1 MIRRWIDAQMMAPL
15 KLRQS
20 PGRLERFVRNIRET
34 NVILDADLAA
44 LYDVS
49 VGALNQAVKRN
60 RGRFPRDFIFRLTKS
75 ETDALKSQTVIS
87 NAGRGGRRTRPNA
100 FTEQGVA
107 MLSSVLRSDRAM
119 RVNVEIMR
127 TFVRL
132 RRWIVTHK
140 ELAARLDRLEE
151 KYDDQFT
158 IVFEAIREIMRP
170 VVPTKRAIGFGA
182 PRPTR
187 PPLIGKRGLNPD
199 RAL

>member
-107 MLSSVLRSDRAM
+107 MLSSVLRSDRAV

-170 VVPTKRAIGFGA
+170 VVRPKRAIGFGSG
-182 PRPTR
+182 RPTR
-187 PPLIGKRGLNPD
+187 PALIGKR
-199 RAL
+199 A

>member
-1 MIRRWIDAQMMAPL
+1 LDPRSNGGTTQAAAIA
-15 KLRQS
+15 
-20 PGRLERFVRNIRET
+20 GRLERFVRNIRET

-49 VGALNQAVKRN
+49 VRALNQAVKRN
-60 RGRFPRDFIFRLTKS
+60 RDRFPSDFIFRLTKS

-107 MLSSVLRSDRAM
+107 MLSSVLRSDRAV

-140 ELAARLDRLEE
+140 ELAARLDRLGE
-151 KYDDQFT
+151 KYHDQFT

-170 VVPTKRAIGFGA
+170 VVPPKRAIGFGSA
-182 PRPTR
+182 RPTPGADR
-187 PPLIGKRGLNPD
+187 QTRLNPD
-199 RAL
+199 RGL

>member
-1 MIRRWIDAQMMAPL
+1 MMAPL

-20 PGRLERFVRNIRET
+20 PGRLERFVRHIRET

-60 RGRFPRDFIFRLTKS
+60 RDRFPPDFIFRLTKS

-87 NAGRGGRRTRPNA
+87 NSGRGGRRTRPNA

-107 MLSSVLRSDRAM
+107 MLSSVLRSDRAV
-119 RVNVEIMR
+119 RVNIEIMR

-132 RRWIVTHK
+132 RRWIVTQK

-158 IVFEAIREIMRP
+158 VVFEAIREIMRP
-170 VVPTKRAIGFGA
+170 VVPAKRAIGFGA
-182 PRPTR
+182 HR
-187 PPLIGKRGLNPD
+187 PPRATVMGKRGLN
-199 RAL
+199 RHREL

>member
-1 MIRRWIDAQMMAPL
+1 MMAPL

-20 PGRLERFVRNIRET
+20 PRRLERFVCNIRET

-60 RGRFPRDFIFRLTKS
+60 RDRFPPDFIFRLTKS

-107 MLSSVLRSDRAM
+107 MLSSVLRSDRAV

-140 ELAARLDRLEE
+140 ELAARLERLEE

-182 PRPTR
+182 DRPTR
-187 PPLIGKRGLNPD
+187 PTLIGKRGLNS
-199 RAL
+199 

>member
-1 MIRRWIDAQMMAPL
+1 LDPRSNGGTTRAAAIARAAGTVRAQYPRDEL
-15 KLRQS
+15 
-20 PGRLERFVRNIRET
+20 
-34 NVILDADLAA
+34 ILDAELAA

-60 RGRFPRDFIFRLTKS
+60 RDRFPSDFIFRLTKS

-87 NAGRGGRRTRPNA
+87 NAGRGGRRTRRNA

-107 MLSSVLRSDRAM
+107 MLSNVLRCDRAV

-140 ELAARLDRLEE
+140 ELAARLDRLGE
-151 KYDDQFT
+151 KYRRSDHDRVSRRFARSW
-158 IVFEAIREIMRP
+158 VRSFRRSARSDSDP
-170 VVPTKRAIGFGA
+170 VARRA
-182 PRPTR
+182 RR
-187 PPLIGKRGLNPD
+187 
-199 RAL
+199 

>member
-1 MIRRWIDAQMMAPL
+1 MIRRWTHAPMVAPL

-60 RGRFPRDFIFRLTKS
+60 RDRFPSDFIFRLTKS

-107 MLSSVLRSDRAM
+107 MLSSVLRGDRAV

-170 VVPTKRAIGFGA
+170 VVPPKRAIGFGSG
-182 PRPTR
+182 RPTR
-187 PPLIGKRGLNPD
+187 PALIGKR
-199 RAL
+199 A

>member
-1 MIRRWIDAQMMAPL
+1 MVRRWTHAQMVAPL

-20 PGRLERFVRNIRET
+20 PRRLERFVCNIRET
-34 NVILDADLAA
+34 NVILDANLAA

-60 RGRFPRDFIFRLTKS
+60 RDRFPSDFIFRLTKS

-107 MLSSVLRSDRAM
+107 MLSSVLRSDRAV

-151 KYDDQFT
+151 KDHD
-158 IVFEAIREIMRP
+158 
-170 VVPTKRAIGFGA
+170 
-182 PRPTR
+182 
-187 PPLIGKRGLNPD
+187 RGL
-199 RAL
+199 

>member
-107 MLSSVLRSDRAM
+107 MLSSVLRSDRAV

-132 RRWIVTHK
+132 RRWFVTHQ